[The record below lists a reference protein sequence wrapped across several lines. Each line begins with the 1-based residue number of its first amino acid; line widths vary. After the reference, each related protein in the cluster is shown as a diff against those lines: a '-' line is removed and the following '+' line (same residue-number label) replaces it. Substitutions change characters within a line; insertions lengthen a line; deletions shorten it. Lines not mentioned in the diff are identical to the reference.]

1 VVELIYKQKNKRL
14 EAVVAD
20 ENKYVEGKK
29 NSRATKT
36 ARKLWVEDKIR
47 AYQRE
52 LEGLDIEIASDD
64 KVISKLEK
72 LDGEREAV
80 AESLAS
86 AQRRMTAL
94 EGEAFD
100 ATLDTYIA
108 LKAKVAKV
116 EAEMR
121 SVYYGR

>member
-1 VVELIYKQKNKRL
+1 VVELIYKLRNKRL
-14 EAVVAD
+14 EAVVAE

-47 AYQRE
+47 TYQRE
-52 LEGLDIEIASDD
+52 LEGLDIEIGSDD
-64 KVISKLEK
+64 KVITKLER
-72 LDGEREAV
+72 LDSERSSLL
-80 AESLAS
+80 ESQAS
-86 AQRRMTAL
+86 AQRRMTEL

-100 ATLDTYIA
+100 ATLDTYMAI
-108 LKAKVAKV
+108 KSKVAKV

-121 SVYYGR
+121 SAYYGR

>member
-1 VVELIYKQKNKRL
+1 MAE
-14 EAVVAD
+14 

-47 AYQRE
+47 TYQRE

-64 KVISKLEK
+64 KVITK
-72 LDGEREAV
+72 LDRLDSERETLVEAMV
-80 AESLAS
+80 S

-100 ATLDTYIA
+100 ATLDTYMGI
-108 LKAKVAKV
+108 KAKVAKV

-121 SVYYGR
+121 SAYYGR